1 LAFEGAEGFKAR
13 VEAFRLRRLA
23 EQAQGVQFFLVV
35 APVALVAD
43 YRVLIAAIRVQ
54 SGQFPAAV
62 VIDTLNRSLAGS
74 ESDDKDMAA
83 YIKAADALRAAF
95 DCAVIIVHHCGV
107 NGTRPRGH
115 TSLTGAADAQLAVK
129 RDADDNVLVSIEYMK
144 DGPDG
149 EVIASRLEKVEV
161 ATDVDG
167 DLITS
172 CVVVPIDETMAR
184 TAATNRKLS
193 DRQRLALDA
202 LADCA
207 ADRGQSPPQGFGLP
221 NGLVAATLDQW
232 RDELR
237 SRGVLDPD
245 AKNPR
250 EDFRRVRNSLHARK
264 LIGVRDNFVWRT

>member
-1 LAFEGAEGFKAR
+1 M
-13 VEAFRLRRLA
+13 V
-23 EQAQGVQFFLVV
+23 
-35 APVALVAD
+35 
-43 YRVLIAAIRVQ
+43 
-54 SGQFPAAV
+54 
-62 VIDTLNRSLAGS
+62 
-74 ESDDKDMAA
+74 
-83 YIKAADALRAAF
+83 
-95 DCAVIIVHHCGV
+95 
-107 NGTRPRGH
+107 
-115 TSLTGAADAQLAVK
+115 
-129 RDADDNVLVSIEYMK
+129 
-144 DGPDG
+144 
-149 EVIASRLEKVEV
+149 
-161 ATDVDG
+161 
-167 DLITS
+167 
-172 CVVVPIDETMAR
+172 R

>member
-1 LAFEGAEGFKAR
+1 VLVGLIRANPIIVSIAANILIYGMAAWLTGNQTVYGPTDSSELFLRQVIAGVPVEFIVFLA
-13 VEAFRLRRLA
+13 
-23 EQAQGVQFFLVV
+23 
-35 APVALVAD
+35 
-43 YRVLIAAIRVQ
+43 LIAL
-54 SGQFPAAV
+54 GQFILTYTV
-62 VIDTLNRSLAGS
+62 FGRHLLLVGS
-74 ESDDKDMAA
+74 GSQ
-83 YIKAADALRAAF
+83 AADALRLP
-95 DCAVIIVHHCGV
+95 VGPTI
-107 NGTRPRGH
+107 
-115 TSLTGAADAQLAVK
+115 SLAYVWAGLFTTVSGILLAV
-129 RDADDNVLVSIEYMK
+129 
-144 DGPDG
+144 P
-149 EVIASRLEKVEV
+149 
-161 ATDVDG
+161 
-167 DLITS
+167 
-172 CVVVPIDETMAR
+172 
-184 TAATNRKLS
+184 AATNRKLS